1 MEHGMNDFELKTV
14 APLPRLAN
22 EWVRK
27 VKLNRT
33 LNDEVESLHNRLCED
48 EGYIRLLD
56 AVYDEQAVEGSLAAD
71 NTLAA
76 MKIRDLGRKVN
87 SVIADEK
94 LATIGKAL
102 AVVLR
107 RYGLSRKERRHTV
120 NGQVVTNNN
129 GD

>member
-1 MEHGMNDFELKTV
+1 MNDFELKTV